1 MSRRLVT
8 TTLPTEGGFPGGP
21 PARLRGGGRDHGARG
36 DSTPVKRDAATP
48 DGD

>member
-8 TTLPTEGGFPGGP
+8 TTLPTEGGFRAALLLGCGV
-21 PARLRGGGRDHGARG
+21 AVGTTALAAT
-36 DSTPVKRDAATP
+36 TPVKRDAATP